1 MKIRERIR
9 NPFRRRPPTEEE
21 RAARAKEIR
30 EHDFVRLR
38 RDLPQVELAEG
49 TVGAVV
55 NMLDGD
61 GLAEGTVGVVVAD
74 YGDGAAFEVEVCEPG
89 TANTLFLG
97 TLSADDL
104 ERVPRWNE

>member
-1 MKIRERIR
+1 MRERIR

-49 TVGAVV
+49 TVG
-55 NMLDGD
+55 
-61 GLAEGTVGVVVAD
+61 VVVAD

-104 ERVPRWNE
+104 ERIPRWNE

>member
-1 MKIRERIR
+1 
-9 NPFRRRPPTEEE
+9 
-21 RAARAKEIR
+21 
-30 EHDFVRLR
+30 
-38 RDLPQVELAEG
+38 
-49 TVGAVV
+49 
-55 NMLDGD
+55 MLDGD

-74 YGDGAAFEVEVCEPG
+74 YGDGSAFEVEVCEPG